1 MATVII
7 PTPLRKFTEN
17 NARLETDETTVQSAL
32 RSLSEKY
39 PDLRRHLFDDAGN
52 IRPFLN
58 IFVGR
63 TISATAI
70 RAKHHWTVTLSS
82 ALFPLLP
89 GADFKTF
96 KTIHHGIIQKY
107 SILPG

>member
-58 IFVGR
+58 IFVGEDDIR
-63 TISATAI
+63 DRNQGETPLDSNAVLSIVPAI
-70 RAKHHWTVTLSS
+70 A
-82 ALFPLLP
+82 
-89 GADFKTF
+89 G
-96 KTIHHGIIQKY
+96 G
-107 SILPG
+107 